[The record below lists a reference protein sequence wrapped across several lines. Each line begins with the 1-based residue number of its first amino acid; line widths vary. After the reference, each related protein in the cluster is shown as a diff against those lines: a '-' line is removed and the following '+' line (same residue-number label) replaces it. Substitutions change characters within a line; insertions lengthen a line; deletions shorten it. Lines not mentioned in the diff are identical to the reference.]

1 MSTYAEKELHRLIET
16 LSSDLDTGEKIATL
30 KKIIEAAE
38 EVIGSEV
45 AAARVGGWSWGELA
59 PVLGTT
65 RQAAQQRYGN
75 KN

>member
-16 LSSDLDTGEKIATL
+16 LNSDLDTGEKIAAL
-30 KKIIEAAE
+30 KSIIGAAE
-38 EVIGSEV
+38 DVIGSEV
-45 AAARVGGWSWGELA
+45 AAARVDGWSWGQLA

-65 RQAAQQRYGN
+65 RQGAQQRYGN

>member
-16 LSSDLDTGEKIATL
+16 LNSDLDTGEKIATL
-30 KKIIEAAE
+30 KKIIGAAE

-45 AAARVGGWSWGELA
+45 AAARVEGWSWGELA

-75 KN
+75 R